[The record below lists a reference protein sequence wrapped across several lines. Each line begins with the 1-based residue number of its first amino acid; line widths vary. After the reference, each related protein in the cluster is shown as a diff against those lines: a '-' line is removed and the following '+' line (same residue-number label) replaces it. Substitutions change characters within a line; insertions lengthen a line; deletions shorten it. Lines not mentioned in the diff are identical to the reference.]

1 MSGFSVTL
9 DNKLLD
15 VVFSGVAF
23 TTPDKYL
30 ALFKAESGLTTDDAT
45 TWGPN
50 EVPAS
55 VTVDSE
61 TKTTA
66 YARVKMNNSIFNA
79 AVNSA
84 VTNNANIEFPVAEQD
99 WGEVSHVA
107 IMDAATAGHVLA
119 WGLIRNPVTLA
130 AQPREVLTGDQFIV
144 RTNTMNVRLN
154 DHPTI

>member
-9 DNKLLD
+9 DNQLLD
-15 VVFSGVAF
+15 AVFKGTAF

-30 ALFKAESGLTTDDAT
+30 ALFTSEDGLTTDESG
-45 TWGPN
+45 TWTSN
-50 EVPAS
+50 EV
-55 VTVDSE
+55 
-61 TKTTA
+61 KTTIEEGSSA
-66 YARVKMNNSIFNA
+66 YARVKMENTIFNTA
-79 AVNSA
+79 TNSA
-84 VTNNANIEFPVAEQD
+84 VVNNANVEFPVAEKD
-99 WGEVSHVA
+99 WGTVSHVA

-144 RTNTMNVRLN
+144 RANTMNIRLN